1 MTKPGP
7 HVRFPMKTAAASAA
21 LAAALTTAAVL
32 AAPAS
37 AASYNDVCGSG
48 YGVVN
53 SADLPG
59 GAGTVF
65 LTYNAANGRN
75 CAVNVRAD
83 AGERLPMDV
92 QLARSD
98 DPDSAALDTGDFT
111 EYAGPVYLEARGQC
125 VTWSGITGTG
135 QAGKAGTNCG

>member
-1 MTKPGP
+1 
-7 HVRFPMKTAAASAA
+7 MKTAAASAA
-21 LAAALTTAAVL
+21 LAAALSTAAVL

-75 CAVNVRAD
+75 CAVNVRSS

-98 DPDSAALDTGDFT
+98 DPDSAVLDTGDFT
-111 EYAGPVYLEARGQC
+111 EYAGPVYLEAAGQC
-125 VTWSGITGTG
+125 VTWSGITGG
-135 QAGKAGTNCG
+135 QQAGKAGTNCG